1 MTSKKKGRVRVS
13 RRERLIGD
21 RAERMGYRLMRD
33 GPSSWE
39 WGTDYFLVVDA
50 STDSVVSS
58 RSLDLDEV
66 EEFLDVRETEMPD

>member
-1 MTSKKKGRVRVS
+1 MTSKKKRHVRVIS
-13 RRERLIGD
+13 RRERLIRD

-33 GPSSWE
+33 EPSSWE

-66 EEFLDVRETEMPD
+66 EEFLDVREKRDP